1 MPPLLPA
8 PGPHHRP
15 ADAGRRGRAGAPGG
29 VAVNAGLQ
37 RLRELPRFLRAP
49 RAAGLWLIGIL
60 IPLATLA
67 SFVVSFRGLY
77 DWAIHHGW
85 PWYLAP
91 ALPLIVDL
99 LSICGEIVLFTA
111 AIDGG
116 TPVRVR
122 VWAWSVTVGFTAL
135 SIAGNVSHAATNDL
149 ATRIGWGLPPA
160 GIAIA
165 LGFGLGEL
173 KRQADKYRDS
183 VPPAVPAAAPLP
195 KVREIR
201 GTYGCSQA
209 TAEKIRKAM
218 RTRDRVAAAPPETG
232 TPVLPDTGSG
242 LNGSAHG

>member
-1 MPPLLPA
+1 MDSTD
-8 PGPHHRP
+8 RP
-15 ADAGRRGRAGAPGG
+15 TSTNR
-29 VAVNAGLQ
+29 LQ
-37 RLRELPRFLRAP
+37 RLRDLPKFLRAP

-67 SFVVSFRGLY
+67 SFIVSFRGLFE
-77 DWAIHHGW
+77 WASHHDW

-99 LSICGEIVLFTA
+99 LIICGEIVLFVA

-116 TPVRVR
+116 TPWRVR
-122 VWAWSVTVGFTAL
+122 LWAWVVTVGFTAI

-183 VPPAVPAAAPLP
+183 VPVPVPAAANGHRPLP
-195 KVREIR
+195 SVREIR
-201 GTYGCSQA
+201 DRRNCSQA
-209 TAEKIRKAM
+209 TAEKIRAELKAE
-218 RTRDRVAAAPPETG
+218 RTHA
-232 TPVLPDTGSG
+232 
-242 LNGSAHG
+242 